1 MAQKQKKRFDDMFIY
16 FFALRVIST
25 NHETGKCTMIIH
37 CPLHSVSALQV
48 MCEHPFSVADHLKGK
63 TVLPSPGVVPRHGG
77 DACVTL

>member
-37 CPLHSVSALQV
+37 
-48 MCEHPFSVADHLKGK
+48 
-63 TVLPSPGVVPRHGG
+63 
-77 DACVTL
+77 